1 MQLMLSIAMEQVV
14 FVDPNIAFSIDLSKR
29 VKVELSHQRLESI
42 VPKVLRQRFRFQ
54 ALQIGSNDKGV
65 AGWGPL

>member
-29 VKVELSHQRLESI
+29 VKVELPHQRLESI